1 MAGIDW
7 QAFSA
12 AFMKDTAANINEK
25 KDAAKTWEETQQAL
39 ALKNVG
45 TAQKRQQ
52 LVDRANGYFQYLKD
66 NGASNDQI
74 QAALDTGADGI
85 VKFAEKVAS
94 AVADRGGR
102 KLTSADTSTIISLPD
117 TFRPAQMDDSAMKDY
132 IAKVYGMGGVSK
144 GVGDSANVSLWD
156 RMTGRGAKD
165 MARARLDQ
173 NVMYDGYTALDLN
186 ELAQTSEYNNLNP
199 GTMATFLDYK
209 YATPDVVYKANS
221 QVDAMITDMRQSDPY
236 KAAVK
241 ELEAVRRKEVS
252 AIGKAYSQEQY
263 EAELKAAS
271 DKLIEMHRS
280 AAGAVAKQYMDTYGS
295 SMQDALGT
303 SWSNLF
309 GADFFDM
316 QAEEPTVAPIVGGPI
331 VGGPIVGGPTVAGP
345 LTETV
350 DATKVGNAMNLA
362 GMNAEII
369 PTEGGTQTLS
379 FDSPTVGPMQISVDA
394 DGKVLTAAT
403 KDGTPI
409 RADVAQRIWDEFSI
423 EATAKEAQ
431 LAEVPVVGEPVA
443 IEPTKYDDPIIQQ
456 GMDIKAAELAN
467 PTNDAYFIKIK
478 GRMPLYYTTSANL
491 ALIPDGA
498 IENGN
503 ASIMPFTSEN
513 KSQKK
518 YQSITSGELKA
529 IFKERP
535 EEKPLYVPAEEPKGL
550 MTKPVDK
557 TKDYVDA
564 EGNMVEG
571 MSGAD
576 VQRTVYQEKF
586 GKDIV
591 SYFKKWRN
599 GKGPMDA
606 LDATLALNKWVRDS
620 GKGVLPGSDK
630 SVDKLV
636 EDLYAQYLAEKEG
649 N

>member
-221 QVDAMITDMRQSDPY
+221 QVDAMITDLRQSDPY

-241 ELEAVRRKEVS
+241 ELEVVRGKEVS
-252 AIGKAYSQEQY
+252 IGKAYSQEQY
-263 EAELKAAS
+263 EADLKAAS

-309 GADFFDM
+309 GADYFGM
-316 QAEEPTVAPIVGGPI
+316 QAEEPTVAPIVAGPI
-331 VGGPIVGGPTVAGP
+331 VAGP

-350 DATKVGNAMNLA
+350 DATKVGNAMNDV
-362 GMNAEII
+362 GMKAEII
-369 PTEGGTQTLS
+369 PTEGGSQTLS
-379 FDSPTVGPMQISVDA
+379 FDSPLVGPMQISVDA
-394 DGKVLTAAT
+394 DGKVINASTN
-403 KDGTPI
+403 DGRTVNE
-409 RADVAQRIWDEFSI
+409 DVAQRIWDEFSI

-431 LAEVPVVGEPVA
+431 LAEVPVVGDPVA
-443 IEPTKYDDPIIQQ
+443 VEPMKYDDPIIQQ

-503 ASIMPFTSEN
+503 ASIMPFTPEN

-535 EEKPLYVPAEEPKGL
+535 EEKPLYVPAEETKGL

-571 MSGAD
+571 MTGAD

-599 GKGPMDA
+599 GNGPMDA

>member
-165 MARARLDQ
+165 LARARLDQ

-221 QVDAMITDMRQSDPY
+221 QVDAMITDLRQSDPY

-241 ELEAVRRKEVS
+241 ELEVVRGKEVS
-252 AIGKAYSQEQY
+252 IGKAYSQEQY
-263 EAELKAAS
+263 EADLKAAS

-309 GADFFDM
+309 GADYFGM
-316 QAEEPTVAPIVGGPI
+316 QAEEPTVAPIVAGPI
-331 VGGPIVGGPTVAGP
+331 VAGP

-350 DATKVGNAMNLA
+350 DATKVGNAMNDV
-362 GMNAEII
+362 GMKAEII
-369 PTEGGTQTLS
+369 PTEGGSQTLS
-379 FDSPTVGPMQISVDA
+379 FDSPLVGPMQISVDA
-394 DGKVLTAAT
+394 DGKVINASTN
-403 KDGTPI
+403 DGRTVNE
-409 RADVAQRIWDEFSI
+409 DVAQRIWDEFSI

-431 LAEVPVVGEPVA
+431 LAEVPVVGDPVA
-443 IEPTKYDDPIIQQ
+443 VEPMKYDDPIIQQ

-503 ASIMPFTSEN
+503 ASIMPFTPEN

-535 EEKPLYVPAEEPKGL
+535 EEKPLYVPAEETKGL

-571 MSGAD
+571 MTGAD

-599 GKGPMDA
+599 GNGPMDA

>member
-144 GVGDSANVSLWD
+144 GVGESANVSLWD

-165 MARARLDQ
+165 LARARLDQ

-186 ELAQTSEYNNLNP
+186 ELAQTAEYNNLNP

-221 QVDAMITDMRQSDPY
+221 QVDAMITDLRQSDPY

-241 ELEAVRRKEVS
+241 ELEVVRGKEVS
-252 AIGKAYSQEQY
+252 IGKAYSQEQY
-263 EAELKAAS
+263 EADLKAAS

-309 GADFFDM
+309 GADYFGM
-316 QAEEPTVAPIVGGPI
+316 QAEEPTVAPIVAAPKGAGPI
-331 VGGPIVGGPTVAGP
+331 VVT
-345 LTETV
+345 
-350 DATKVGNAMNLA
+350 DATKVGNAMNDV
-362 GMNAEII
+362 GMKAEII
-369 PTEGGTQTLS
+369 PTEGGSQTLS
-379 FDSPTVGPMQISVDA
+379 FDSPLVGPMQISVDA
-394 DGKVLTAAT
+394 DGKVINASTN
-403 KDGTPI
+403 DGRTVNE
-409 RADVAQRIWDEFSI
+409 DVAQRIWDEFSI

-431 LAEVPVVGEPVA
+431 LAEVPVVGDPVPVEPM
-443 IEPTKYDDPIIQQ
+443 KYDDPIIQQ

-503 ASIMPFTSEN
+503 ASIMPFTPEN

-535 EEKPLYVPAEEPKGL
+535 EEKPLYVPAEETKGL

-571 MSGAD
+571 MTGAD

>member
-165 MARARLDQ
+165 LARARLDQ

-221 QVDAMITDMRQSDPY
+221 QVDAMITDLRQSDPY

-241 ELEAVRRKEVS
+241 ELEVVRGKEVS
-252 AIGKAYSQEQY
+252 IGKAYSQEQY
-263 EAELKAAS
+263 EADLKAAS

-309 GADFFDM
+309 GADYFGM
-316 QAEEPTVAPIVGGPI
+316 QAEEPTVAPIVAGPI
-331 VGGPIVGGPTVAGP
+331 VAGP

-350 DATKVGNAMNLA
+350 DATKVGNAMNDV
-362 GMNAEII
+362 GMKAEII
-369 PTEGGTQTLS
+369 PTEGGSQTLS
-379 FDSPTVGPMQISVDA
+379 FDSPLVGPMQISVDA
-394 DGKVLTAAT
+394 DGKVINASTN
-403 KDGTPI
+403 DGRTVNE
-409 RADVAQRIWDEFSI
+409 DVAQRIWDEFSI

-431 LAEVPVVGEPVA
+431 LAEVPVVGDPVA
-443 IEPTKYDDPIIQQ
+443 VEPMKYDDPIIQQ

-503 ASIMPFTSEN
+503 ASIMPFTPEN

-535 EEKPLYVPAEEPKGL
+535 EEKPLYVPAEETKGL

-571 MSGAD
+571 MTGAD

>member
-102 KLTSADTSTIISLPD
+102 KLTQADTATIISLPD
-117 TFRPAQMDDSAMKDY
+117 TFRPVELDATGMKDY
-132 IAKVYGMGGVSK
+132 IAKIYGMGGISK
-144 GVGDSANVSLWD
+144 GTDTNRPTVNLWD

-221 QVDAMITDMRQSDPY
+221 QVDAMITDLRQSDPY

-241 ELEAVRRKEVS
+241 ELEVVRGKEVS
-252 AIGKAYSQEQY
+252 IGKAYSQEQY
-263 EAELKAAS
+263 EADLKAAS

-309 GADFFDM
+309 GADYFGM
-316 QAEEPTVAPIVGGPI
+316 QAEEPTVAPIVAGPI
-331 VGGPIVGGPTVAGP
+331 VAGP

-350 DATKVGNAMNLA
+350 DATKVGNAMNDV
-362 GMNAEII
+362 GMKAEII
-369 PTEGGTQTLS
+369 PTEGGSQTLS
-379 FDSPTVGPMQISVDA
+379 FDSPLVGPMQISVDA
-394 DGKVLTAAT
+394 DGKVINASTN
-403 KDGTPI
+403 DGRTVNE
-409 RADVAQRIWDEFSI
+409 DVAQRIWDEFSI

-431 LAEVPVVGEPVA
+431 LAEVPVVGDPVA
-443 IEPTKYDDPIIQQ
+443 VEPMKYDDPIIQQ

-503 ASIMPFTSEN
+503 ASIMPFTPEN

-535 EEKPLYVPAEEPKGL
+535 EEKPLYVPAEETKGL

-571 MSGAD
+571 MTGAD